1 MSQLSRMTVQLYPCC
16 HHKVVNLNHMK
27 EFQECMNTYEVGNGV
42 RSFNMIACIHA
53 AITKL

>member
-42 RSFNMIACIHA
+42 HSFNMIACIHA